1 MEATGYIQ
9 PIPATADLWRQL
21 AIAKAAKDRREMG
34 CLSDAIHRATRE
46 AKRQETNAS
55 LNSNRK

>member
-21 AIAKAAKDRREMG
+21 AIAKAAENRREMG
-34 CLSDAIHRATRE
+34 RLSDAIRRATID
-46 AKRQETNAS
+46 AKRQGNG
-55 LNSNRK
+55 R